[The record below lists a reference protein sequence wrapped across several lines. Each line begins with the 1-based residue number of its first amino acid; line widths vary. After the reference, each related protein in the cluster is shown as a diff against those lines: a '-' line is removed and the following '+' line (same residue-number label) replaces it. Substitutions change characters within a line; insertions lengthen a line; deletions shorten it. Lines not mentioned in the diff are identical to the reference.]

1 MSDKD
6 NGDFVGHFSCIA
18 DELPNKKSCSS
29 SDGLAVYQHKGDKDI
44 HYDGFCWSCNQF
56 FTSED
61 VHRSSISG
69 ELGIENGVVT
79 DSKKVSVKPKKEAMT
94 TEQVIAFIKSVGY
107 QSGNYRGIPDE
118 YSQFYGHLTKVDNQ
132 GKVLARFYPETEEDK
147 VVGYKS
153 RIHPKDFGKLNQG
166 RTGIKSQLSGQVKF
180 KAGGKYLL
188 IVGGECYSKDT
199 EVLTNSGWKFISDL
213 LEDDKVFQ
221 VENGLGD
228 FVTPLEKVKKWYEG
242 DLLNYSSS
250 QIDLLVTPNHKMVS
264 LDYKKRE
271 YFHLAKDKPKSGGDL
286 YRKCAVSDKPDFEGL
301 SDNQIRFIVAFSA
314 DSKVDTRKSGKRV
327 AHFGLIKDRK
337 IERLQWLLKDLNMN
351 FTQYDKETHEWQCG
365 RKYHTFNVTLEDWV
379 PVKGIPVEWV
389 ENLSLRQKLLVLE
402 ELILWDGNYVKNRNA
417 FEFSTKRL
425 EEVEIV
431 QALAVTSGLHAKA
444 RKRKNS
450 LGEWYCV
457 LISRSKSTASY
468 QSVEYIQVPYKDYVY
483 CVTVPKGQ
491 LLVRRNGKVVVC
503 GNCDKAAAFGMLRE
517 SQKKRGQQE
526 FEPIAV
532 VSPTTGEGSAAKQV
546 AAQYDFCNGFD
557 HIIVGMDNDSKGH
570 EATAAIVKV
579 LPAEKV
585 KIATWT
591 GKDPNKMLQ
600 DGKQDQFVRDFY
612 NAKPYLA
619 DGVITSVE
627 ADESIEEEL
636 ARPKIKLPEFMRVLQ
651 NKMAGGIPL
660 GYWVNWIAMT
670 GVGKSTTVNEAIREW
685 VYNSPYKVGILSLEL
700 TDAQYMIA
708 MLSREV
714 GAKINLI
721 ENPEEAVAF
730 VQQPE
735 VQLARTHLRENDF
748 GEERFVILDDRE
760 GSLEHTKK
768 QIEKLIKKHGCQLI
782 VIDPINDLF
791 DGVGYEEQAAFIK
804 WMKAIVKTGVTFSCV
819 CHVRKSNNSTD
830 KNGKRIVRELTEDDV
845 SGLSLITKSAGANI
859 FLNRD
864 KYAEDVI
871 EQNTTKVT
879 MGKCRWTGI
888 TGNAGSWF
896 YDNKTHTMYDFD
908 TYFSKESE
916 GIPVEYSS
924 YEEQEIDIAD
934 IL

>member
-1 MSDKD
+1 MSEKD

-18 DELPNKKSCSS
+18 DEIPNKKSCSS
-29 SDGLAVYQHKGDKDI
+29 SDGLAIYQHKDDQDI

-56 FTSED
+56 FNSEE
-61 VHRSSISG
+61 VHKSNISR

-79 DSKKVSVKPKKEAMT
+79 DSKKVSIKPKKEAMT

-118 YSQFYGHLTKVDNQ
+118 YSQFFGHLTKIDNQ
-132 GKVLARFYPETEEDK
+132 GKVLARFYPETEDDK

-153 RIHPKDFGKLNQG
+153 RIHPKTFGKLNQG

-180 KAGGKYLL
+180 KSGGKYLL
-188 IVGGECYSKDT
+188 IVGGE
-199 EVLTNSGWKFISDL
+199 E
-213 LEDDKVFQ
+213 
-221 VENGLGD
+221 
-228 FVTPLEKVKKWYEG
+228 
-242 DLLNYSSS
+242 
-250 QIDLLVTPNHKMVS
+250 
-264 LDYKKRE
+264 
-271 YFHLAKDKPKSGGDL
+271 
-286 YRKCAVSDKPDFEGL
+286 
-301 SDNQIRFIVAFSA
+301 
-314 DSKVDTRKSGKRV
+314 
-327 AHFGLIKDRK
+327 
-337 IERLQWLLKDLNMN
+337 
-351 FTQYDKETHEWQCG
+351 
-365 RKYHTFNVTLEDWV
+365 
-379 PVKGIPVEWV
+379 
-389 ENLSLRQKLLVLE
+389 
-402 ELILWDGNYVKNRNA
+402 
-417 FEFSTKRL
+417 
-425 EEVEIV
+425 
-431 QALAVTSGLHAKA
+431 
-444 RKRKNS
+444 
-450 LGEWYCV
+450 
-457 LISRSKSTASY
+457 
-468 QSVEYIQVPYKDYVY
+468 
-483 CVTVPKGQ
+483 
-491 LLVRRNGKVVVC
+491 
-503 GNCDKAAAFGMLRE
+503 DKAAAFGMLRE

-532 VSPTTGEGSAAKQV
+532 VSPTTGEGSAAKQI

-557 HIIVGMDNDSKGH
+557 NIIVAMDNDSKGH
-570 EATAAIVKV
+570 EATAEIVKV

-585 KIATWT
+585 KIATWS
-591 GKDPNKMLQ
+591 GKDPNKMYQ

-685 VYNSPYKVGILSLEL
+685 VYHSPYKVGILSLEL
-700 TDAQYMIA
+700 TDAQYMIS

-721 ENPEEAVAF
+721 ENPQEAVSF

-735 VQLARTHLRENDF
+735 VQIARTHLRENEF

-908 TYFSKESE
+908 TYFLKESE
-916 GIPVEYSS
+916 GIPLEYSS
-924 YEEQEIDIAD
+924 YEEQEIDIND

>member
-29 SDGLAVYQHKGDKDI
+29 SDGLAIYQHKGDKDI

-56 FTSED
+56 FTSDD

-153 RIHPKDFGKLNQG
+153 RVHPKSFGKLNQG

-188 IVGGECYSKDT
+188 IVGGE
-199 EVLTNSGWKFISDL
+199 E
-213 LEDDKVFQ
+213 
-221 VENGLGD
+221 
-228 FVTPLEKVKKWYEG
+228 
-242 DLLNYSSS
+242 
-250 QIDLLVTPNHKMVS
+250 
-264 LDYKKRE
+264 
-271 YFHLAKDKPKSGGDL
+271 
-286 YRKCAVSDKPDFEGL
+286 
-301 SDNQIRFIVAFSA
+301 
-314 DSKVDTRKSGKRV
+314 
-327 AHFGLIKDRK
+327 
-337 IERLQWLLKDLNMN
+337 
-351 FTQYDKETHEWQCG
+351 
-365 RKYHTFNVTLEDWV
+365 
-379 PVKGIPVEWV
+379 
-389 ENLSLRQKLLVLE
+389 
-402 ELILWDGNYVKNRNA
+402 
-417 FEFSTKRL
+417 
-425 EEVEIV
+425 
-431 QALAVTSGLHAKA
+431 
-444 RKRKNS
+444 
-450 LGEWYCV
+450 
-457 LISRSKSTASY
+457 
-468 QSVEYIQVPYKDYVY
+468 
-483 CVTVPKGQ
+483 
-491 LLVRRNGKVVVC
+491 
-503 GNCDKAAAFGMLRE
+503 DKAAAFGMLRE

-532 VSPTTGEGSAAKQV
+532 VSPTTGEGSAAKQI

-557 HIIVGMDNDSKGH
+557 NIIIAMDNDSKGH
-570 EATAAIVKV
+570 EATAEIVKV

-585 KIATWT
+585 KIATWS
-591 GKDPNKMLQ
+591 GKDPNKMYQ

>member
-29 SDGLAVYQHKGDKDI
+29 SDGLAIYQHKGDKDI

-56 FTSED
+56 FTSDD

-132 GKVLARFYPETEEDK
+132 GKVLARFYPETEDDK

-153 RIHPKDFGKLNQG
+153 RVHPKNFGKLNQG

-188 IVGGECYSKDT
+188 LVGGE
-199 EVLTNSGWKFISDL
+199 E
-213 LEDDKVFQ
+213 
-221 VENGLGD
+221 
-228 FVTPLEKVKKWYEG
+228 
-242 DLLNYSSS
+242 
-250 QIDLLVTPNHKMVS
+250 
-264 LDYKKRE
+264 
-271 YFHLAKDKPKSGGDL
+271 
-286 YRKCAVSDKPDFEGL
+286 
-301 SDNQIRFIVAFSA
+301 
-314 DSKVDTRKSGKRV
+314 
-327 AHFGLIKDRK
+327 
-337 IERLQWLLKDLNMN
+337 
-351 FTQYDKETHEWQCG
+351 
-365 RKYHTFNVTLEDWV
+365 
-379 PVKGIPVEWV
+379 
-389 ENLSLRQKLLVLE
+389 
-402 ELILWDGNYVKNRNA
+402 
-417 FEFSTKRL
+417 
-425 EEVEIV
+425 
-431 QALAVTSGLHAKA
+431 
-444 RKRKNS
+444 
-450 LGEWYCV
+450 
-457 LISRSKSTASY
+457 
-468 QSVEYIQVPYKDYVY
+468 
-483 CVTVPKGQ
+483 
-491 LLVRRNGKVVVC
+491 
-503 GNCDKAAAFGMLRE
+503 DKAAAFGMLRD
-517 SQKKRGQQE
+517 SQKKRGQTE

-532 VSPTTGEGSAAKQV
+532 VSPTTGEGSAAKQI

-557 HIIVGMDNDSKGH
+557 NIIVGMDNDIKGQ
-570 EATAAIVKV
+570 EATAEIVKI

-585 KIATWT
+585 KIATWS
-591 GKDPNKMLQ
+591 GKDPNKMYQ

-660 GYWVNWIAMT
+660 GYWINWIART